1 MHDLCWMF
9 CQHFQGYKSFYNPAR
24 DSELER
30 AGVLLCS
37 VLLPV
42 SPFLSVPALVSPLSR
57 HGLGFRGKQ
66 RDCLHS
72 LAVLGSAT
80 EDAFNKISAALRYL
94 CFRKMWLEGT
104 WLVSLLWESLER
116 VRLWCKIHWTE
127 NKSSKFWSQSWN
139 WRQFFW
145 AWMSFVNQHCAT
157 DPWLLENELWIGQ
170 DSLMTEWGEAGTKVT
185 PRADGTC
192 FHKLQVPVMVTQEII
207 N

>member
-116 VRLWCKIHWTE
+116 VRLWCKIHWST
-127 NKSSKFWSQSWN
+127 F
-139 WRQFFW
+139 
-145 AWMSFVNQHCAT
+145 
-157 DPWLLENELWIGQ
+157 PWKGCFPMFDFGPIMHSHLENTGFLGFV
-170 DSLMTEWGEAGTKVT
+170 DLLTH
-185 PRADGTC
+185 
-192 FHKLQVPVMVTQEII
+192 FFLQYQKDASI
-207 N
+207 